1 MMAPFHPGDRFIPV
15 EGVYAMAKRA
25 SKNRLTSTAKRA
37 GRKTPNPKNTSPLK
51 AKKKGVVRKATRT
64 AAETKPTGSA
74 AERHHFL
81 RRLGHEHTV
90 TLKVMRAF
98 PSHQASFQPHP
109 RSQTAKKLM
118 WTFVQE
124 QALTIA
130 AIDGTLGMT
139 ANMGS
144 EPDAVIE
151 VIEAYEAGVRNA
163 MARLREIPESGLDR
177 TIKFF
182 VGPGQMGDIPLMEF
196 LWMMLMDSIH
206 HRGQLSVYL
215 RMAGGLV
222 PSIYG
227 PSADEPWH

>member
-1 MMAPFHPGDRFIPV
+1 
-15 EGVYAMAKRA
+15 MAKRA
-25 SKNRLTSTAKRA
+25 PKIRKASPRRTAVKRSRVKA
-37 GRKTPNPKNTSPLK
+37 TP
-51 AKKKGVVRKATRT
+51 AKKTARAAAPAKA
-64 AAETKPTGSA
+64 AGSA
-74 AERHHFL
+74 MEREHFL
-81 RRLGHEHTV
+81 RRLGHEHKV

-124 QALTIA
+124 QALAVA
-130 AIDGTLGMT
+130 AVEGTLGMT
-139 ANMGS
+139 THMSS
-144 EPDAVIE
+144 EPDTVIE
-151 VIEAYEAGVRNA
+151 VIEAYETGVRDV
-163 MARLREIPESGLDR
+163 MERLQEMPEAGLGR
-177 TIKFF
+177 TVKFF

-227 PSADEPWH
+227 PSADEPWN